1 MAPGV
6 DGGNLV
12 CATGA
17 AGPIVFATSCS
28 LILELGKRKQ
38 RPPTIAGLA
47 QPVTRMSCAV
57 SKHSSCSSPRSVSF
71 LQTAWTVSRLS
82 LLIAVLEHLRLLVK
96 WNASRISPMLLM
108 IDATGYHRAASG
120 LRSLVQRCSVLG
132 PLGLEVGGAAPWLPN
147 VNPDRAPLVYPDNPF
162 FSRLPDSSW
171 PMKVQVRRQY
181 QCREKSTIL
190 QQLCFAMGGLSF
202 ALSFQNAFC
211 ML

>member
-1 MAPGV
+1 
-6 DGGNLV
+6 
-12 CATGA
+12 
-17 AGPIVFATSCS
+17 
-28 LILELGKRKQ
+28 
-38 RPPTIAGLA
+38 
-47 QPVTRMSCAV
+47 MSCAV
-57 SKHSSCSSPRSVSF
+57 SKHSSCSSPRSVSVSF

-82 LLIAVLEHLRLLVK
+82 LLIAVLEHLRLLVVK

-120 LRSLVQRCSVLG
+120 LRSLVQRYSVLG
-132 PLGLEVGGAAPWLPN
+132 PLGLEAGGAAPWLPN

-171 PMKVQVRRQY
+171 HMKVQVRRQY
-181 QCREKSTIL
+181 QYREKSTIL
-190 QQLCFAMGGLSF
+190 QQLCAAMGGLWF